1 MHSKRTSLFAVVA
14 AVFMVSV
21 NASESNDT
29 HIVPQEHFAP
39 DTNASYYSCPTCD
52 AMWVPSENDN
62 SDTQL
67 ETGRV
72 QEAIN
77 RFVSG
82 LHDNDVQHVM
92 DQFCENATLWG
103 TVSQAFRR
111 GSDQIESYFDFFAKE
126 NNQIDG
132 SCTNVVGLDTDNSLY
147 TAHSSVQANGGCLRM
162 SFTVWLSEE
171 PGSTCIADLY
181 SSQFP
186 NDPELLIANDTANA
200 MPWTPYTDDKFLPK
214 PATAQGICDDCAPET
229 VDGEISPSDLTEMKQ
244 VLGAWAGALVAADP
258 AGVAATYCSD
268 VPFLWATVSNM
279 RRYDEGQIESYFDWF
294 ALSRDF
300 ADAAGPGIRSVCS
313 RFTKMSMGDVW
324 RDDRVLDLGGQ
335 CLRMSYTLVK
345 EDGKMCIKSLSS
357 SYFPEV
363 PEGLVEADQLNG
375 MPWSEATDTP
385 KKYLRSQRD

>member
-1 MHSKRTSLFAVVA
+1 MHSKSTFYFTVA
-14 AVFMVSV
+14 AAAFMLTA
-21 NASESNDT
+21 NPTEAS
-29 HIVPQEHFAP
+29 FAP

-52 AMWVPSENDN
+52 AVQVPYENDQAL
-62 SDTQL
+62 DD
-67 ETGRV
+67 ETERV
-72 QEAIN
+72 QEVIN
-77 RFVSG
+77 RFVGG
-82 LHDNDVQHVM
+82 LHDNDVKIVM
-92 DQFCENATLWG
+92 DQFCEDATLWG
-103 TVSQAFRR
+103 TVSQAFRH
-111 GSDQIESYFDFFAKE
+111 GSDQIESYFDYFAKE
-126 NNQIDG
+126 NNHIEG
-132 SCTNVVGLDTDNSLY
+132 SCTNVVVLDRNNSLF
-147 TAHSSVQANGGCLRM
+147 TAHSAVQANGGCLRM
-162 SFTVWLSEE
+162 SFTVWLNDQ
-171 PGSTCIADLY
+171 PCIADLY

-186 NDPELLIANDTANA
+186 NDPLLLIANDTANA
-200 MPWTPYTDDKFLPK
+200 MPWSPYTDNEFHPE
-214 PATAQGICDDCAPET
+214 PSTTQGICDDCAPET
-229 VDGEISPSDLTEMKQ
+229 VIGNISDADLTEMKQ
-244 VLGAWAGALVAADP
+244 VLDAWAGALVAADP
-258 AGVAATYCSD
+258 AGVTATYCSD
-268 VPFLWATVSNM
+268 VPFLWGTVSNM